1 MEPHTEFVRGP
12 AIRETMQQLQSES
25 IMHTAVARGSVRL
38 HPRQI
43 FPLALSPIPPSPRV
57 VEEGP
62 TPVGYL
68 EQASDEND
76 C

>member
-1 MEPHTEFVRGP
+1 MEPHAEFVRGP

-43 FPLALSPIPPSPRV
+43 RPLALSPIRPSPRV

-68 EQASDEND
+68 EQDPDEND

>member
-1 MEPHTEFVRGP
+1 
-12 AIRETMQQLQSES
+12 MQQLQSES

-43 FPLALSPIPPSPRV
+43 CPLALSPIPPSPRV

-68 EQASDEND
+68 QQD
-76 C
+76 

>member
-1 MEPHTEFVRGP
+1 MEPHAAFVGGP
-12 AIRETMQQLQSES
+12 AIRETLQQLQSES
-25 IMHTAVARGSVRL
+25 IMHIAVARGSVRL
-38 HPRQI
+38 HARQI
-43 FPLALSPIPPSPRV
+43 CPLAFSPIPPSPRV

-68 EQASDEND
+68 EQDRDEND